1 MVEKGELTVPGIDFE
16 LDKLH
21 EECGVFGIY
30 SHKDDVALN
39 TYWGLYALQHRGQ
52 ESTGIV
58 TTDGSNMQVKKGMG
72 LVADVYKD
80 GVGDLTGHIAIGHV
94 RYSTTGSS
102 MAYNTQPLRVY
113 FDGGNL
119 ALSHNGNLTNAAEL
133 RSRLTRDG
141 VVFQTTVDT
150 EVVLSLIARSRKEKV
165 EDRVAEAVNEIKGAF
180 AILIMT
186 DHKLIAVR
194 DPYGFRPLC
203 LGKLDGGW
211 VVASES
217 CAFDL
222 VGAEFIRDVK
232 PGEML
237 VFEDDYA
244 EPKSMMWSKEMPS
257 KCAHCIFE
265 YVYFARTDSVI
276 DKQCVYQARI
286 NMGRELAKETK
297 EIHPDIV
304 ISVPDSGT
312 AAAVGYSLESGVP
325 FMEGLTKN
333 RYVGRTFIQPT
344 QKQENFGMVLQD
356 TWLFKGTIMENIRYG
371 RLDATDEE
379 VIEAAKAAHAHHF
392 ISTLPGGYQMELNE
406 EASNVSQGQ
415 KQLLT
420 IARAI
425 LADNRI
431 LILDEATSSVDTRT
445 EARIQ
450 KAMNNLMKGRTSF
463 VIAHRLST
471 IKDADLILVMKDG
484 DIIEQGTHKELLEQ
498 QGFYADLY
506 NSQFEEALA

>member
-286 NMGRELAKETK
+286 NMGLSWQKKLKRSIRILLFL
-297 EIHPDIV
+297 
-304 ISVPDSGT
+304 
-312 AAAVGYSLESGVP
+312 Y
-325 FMEGLTKN
+325 LT
-333 RYVGRTFIQPT
+333 P
-344 QKQENFGMVLQD
+344 VL
-356 TWLFKGTIMENIRYG
+356 R
-371 RLDATDEE
+371 
-379 VIEAAKAAHAHHF
+379 
-392 ISTLPGGYQMELNE
+392 
-406 EASNVSQGQ
+406 
-415 KQLLT
+415 QLL
-420 IARAI
+420 
-425 LADNRI
+425 
-431 LILDEATSSVDTRT
+431 
-445 EARIQ
+445 
-450 KAMNNLMKGRTSF
+450 
-463 VIAHRLST
+463 VIA
-471 IKDADLILVMKDG
+471 
-484 DIIEQGTHKELLEQ
+484 
-498 QGFYADLY
+498 
-506 NSQFEEALA
+506 